1 MAEMKSPESVKKAR
15 IRTSVAKIIVE
26 GRGGRDYYSILYL
39 DPSDG
44 RLHIGFSSSNLGFVR
59 KWLEEEF
66 EVDESMG
73 DDFANV
79 VHCKGCKHA
88 IRMLPDGAIADVVP
102 VRHGH
107 WIDGFIAAS
116 MLCGCS
122 ECGFTCGAHSFLYCS
137 SCGAKMDGETEG
149 NDG

>member
-1 MAEMKSPESVKKAR
+1 MAEMKSPENVKKAR

-26 GRGGRDYYSILYL
+26 GRGGRDYYSILYF

-88 IRMLPDGAIADVVP
+88 IRTLPDGAIADVVP

-107 WIDGFIAAS
+107 WIDGFIADS

-122 ECGFTCGAHSFLYCS
+122 ECGFTCGAHSFLYCP
-137 SCGAKMDGETEG
+137 SCGAKMDGGADDEM
-149 NDG
+149 